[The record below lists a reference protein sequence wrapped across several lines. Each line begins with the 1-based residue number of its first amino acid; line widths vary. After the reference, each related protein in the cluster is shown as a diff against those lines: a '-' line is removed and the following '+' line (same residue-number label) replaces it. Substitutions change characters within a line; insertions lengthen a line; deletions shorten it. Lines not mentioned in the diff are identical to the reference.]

1 MRYLLGN
8 YSSFAALFHRNV
20 NCRRPSLKGITV
32 LLHIFADDVVCKQSN
47 TIVSVIDDGTARAFQ
62 GICCCFKEDFLEID
76 AALANV
82 LQDIAVL
89 MEEKNNRSRFNA
101 NYSALR
107 QKYEEADM
115 EFDVLSVLDGV
126 AEGVKNELDRK
137 DNIWSSKH
145 LSQVPANVPAIHT
158 WLQDTDVLPTYLSED
173 TITAYNDMH
182 KKVEAKLSEAK
193 VKDIVLRF
201 KELSASEQTECF
213 GLISQAIKE

>member
-1 MRYLLGN
+1 
-8 YSSFAALFHRNV
+8 
-20 NCRRPSLKGITV
+20 
-32 LLHIFADDVVCKQSN
+32 
-47 TIVSVIDDGTARAFQ
+47 
-62 GICCCFKEDFLEID
+62 
-76 AALANV
+76 
-82 LQDIAVL
+82 
-89 MEEKNNRSRFNA
+89 
-101 NYSALR
+101 
-107 QKYEEADM
+107 M

-137 DNIWSSKH
+137 DNIWLSKH